1 MVSTV
6 PHISL
11 RFDLRAFPGGAAHA
25 DLYAAAVDMAEY
37 GDRHGFNSVALSEHH
52 GVSDGYMPSPM
63 VLAGAMAARTKTI
76 RLQFM
81 AIIAPLHDPLRLAED
96 IAVLDN
102 ISRGRVDVT
111 VAGGYVPFEFGM
123 FGKEMK
129 DRGRLTEEAIATLK
143 SAWTGEPFEFR
154 GRPARVMPRPFQRPH
169 PPIWMGGSVPAAAK
183 RAGRL
188 ADGFITHREDLYQV
202 YFDEAKAHGKN
213 PGPFSPASPGFVY
226 VTEEVEAAWT
236 VIGPYAMH
244 ETNSYGEWVAAA
256 GTDGRF
262 VQVKSV
268 QEVRAGSDY
277 LVVTPDECVAL
288 AKRFNGL
295 SLHPLMGGLDPEFAW
310 KGVKLF
316 VEKVLPRL

>member
-1 MVSTV
+1 M
-6 PHISL
+6 PRISL
-11 RFDLRAFPGGAAHA
+11 RFDLRAFPGGASHA
-25 DLYAAAVDMAEY
+25 DLYETAVDMTEY
-37 GDRHGFNSVALSEHH
+37 CDRHGFQSVLISEHH
-52 GVSDGYMPSPM
+52 GVSDGYMPSPV
-63 VLAGAMAARTKTI
+63 VLAAAMAARTQTV
-76 RLQFM
+76 RFQFM
-81 AIIAPLHDPLRLAED
+81 AIIVPLHDPLRLAED

-123 FGKEMK
+123 FGKDMK

-143 SAWTGEPFEFR
+143 SAWTGQPFDYR
-154 GRPARVMPRPFQRPH
+154 GRKARITPRPVQRPH

-202 YFDEAKAHGKN
+202 FFDTAKALGKN
-213 PGPFSPASPGFVY
+213 PMPWRPASPGFVY
-226 VTEEVEAAWT
+226 VAEDVEEAWK
-236 VIGPYAMH
+236 VIGPHAMH
-244 ETNSYGEWVAAA
+244 ETNSYGEWVEAA

-262 VQVKSV
+262 ATVNSID
-268 QEVRAGSDY
+268 EIREGHGY
-277 LVVTPDECVAL
+277 FVVTPDECVTL
-288 AKRFNGL
+288 AKSFNGF